1 MACCARNLVAAFDSR
16 QHRDRSL
23 SAVEG
28 QGMSVGILG
37 RVDESRATFNS
48 RILTAIVA
56 SALLAGATAIGPSPA
71 FAEKRGGEACK
82 AAFMNKCLA
91 DCRQRAGRQ
100 CDWFCGRRS
109 TYTC

>member
-1 MACCARNLVAAFDSR
+1 M
-16 QHRDRSL
+16 
-23 SAVEG
+23 EE
-28 QGMSVGILG
+28 QGMSDGIS
-37 RVDESRATFNS
+37 RRADESRKTFSS

-56 SALLAGATAIGPSPA
+56 SALLAGAAAIGPSPT
-71 FAEKRGGEACK
+71 FAEKKGVEACK
-82 AAFMNKCLA
+82 AAFMHKCLA